1 MRIRAFMNRLYAIAA
16 NTFLETVRNSIL
28 YLVLLFV
35 IALIVLSVF
44 VADWSVFAR
53 VQVMQDFGLAT
64 MSIAG
69 LLLAVFIGVGLL
81 GREVSQ
87 KTVYH
92 VVTKPV
98 SRSLFVCGKFAGLFA
113 TLVCTFAVM
122 SVFFMATLHFL
133 GGTVNTQLILA
144 VLLIWVEMSVMIS
157 AAVLFSTLTSPLLAS
172 VYSLAFYIAGHLNDL
187 LSLKLVES
195 SGPLY
200 PVLLKAIYFLVPNL
214 EHFNIRDNVV
224 YEIGLPPS
232 YFGLA
237 VAYGV
242 LYTMLF
248 LLLSC
253 ALFSKKDL

>member
-1 MRIRAFMNRLYAIAA
+1 MYEIAA
-16 NTFLETVRNSIL
+16 NTFLETVRNNVL

-92 VVTKPV
+92 VITKPV
-98 SRSLFVCGKFAGLFA
+98 SRSQFVCGKFFGLFA

-122 SVFFMATLHFL
+122 TVFFLATVHFL
-133 GGTVNTQLILA
+133 GGAVNRQMLLA
-144 VLLIWVEMSVMIS
+144 IVLIWVELSVMIS
-157 AAVLFSTLTSPLLAS
+157 AAVLFSTLTSAVLAS
-172 VYSLAFYIAGHLNDL
+172 IYSLAFYIAGHLNDL
-187 LSLKLVES
+187 LSLKLVEQKGS
-195 SGPLY
+195 LY
-200 PVLLKAIYFLVPNL
+200 PLLLKMIYFLLPNL
-214 EHFNIRDNVV
+214 EHFNVRDNVV
-224 YEIGLPPS
+224 YGIALPPS
-232 YFGLA
+232 YFA
-237 VAYGV
+237 YAIAYGL
-242 LYTMLF
+242 LYTAFF
-248 LLLSC
+248 LMLSC
-253 ALFSKKDL
+253 VLFSKKDL

>member
-1 MRIRAFMNRLYAIAA
+1 MF
-16 NTFLETVRNSIL
+16 
-28 YLVLLFV
+28 FV
-35 IALIVLSVF
+35 ITLIVLSVF

-98 SRSLFVCGKFAGLFA
+98 SRATFVCGKFFGLFV
-113 TLVCTFAVM
+113 TLVMTFAVM
-122 SVFFMATLHFL
+122 SVFFLLTLSFL
-133 GGTVNTQLILA
+133 GGVINRQVLLA
-144 VLLIWVEMSVMIS
+144 VVLIWVEMSVMIS

-172 VYSLAFYIAGHLNDL
+172 IYSLAFYIAGHFNDL
-187 LSLKLVES
+187 LSLKLVEQKGS
-195 SGPLY
+195 LY
-200 PVLLKAIYFLVPNL
+200 PFLLRAIYFLLPNL
-214 EHFNIRDNVV
+214 EHFNVRDNVV
-224 YEIGLPPS
+224 YGLALPPS
-232 YFGLA
+232 YFGYA

-242 LYTMLF
+242 LYTTLF
-248 LLLSC
+248 LILSC
-253 ALFSKKDL
+253 VLFSKKDL